1 MISEATRAAATGER
15 RRAGVPAGCRIYA
28 VGDIHGR
35 LDLLNALNAAISADA
50 RASAPARRCVVY
62 LGDYVDRGLWSREV
76 IDCLLAGPL
85 PGFEAI
91 HLLGNHERMMRDFLD
106 DTGIGPTWMMN
117 GGDRT
122 LSSYG
127 VPADD
132 ALWAPRTAFDRL
144 QAAFR
149 TRLPPAHRDFLE
161 SLRLMH
167 IEGDYAF
174 VHAGVRPGMALDA
187 QVEEDLIWIRE
198 PFLSSVEDFGK
209 IVVHGHTITPRP
221 DMQAN
226 RIGIDTGAYSSNRLT
241 CLVLEGNTRR
251 FLST

>member
-15 RRAGVPAGCRIYA
+15 RRAAVPAGCRIYA

-35 LDLLNALNAAISADA
+35 LDLLTALTVTIVADA
-50 RASAPARRCVVY
+50 REGAPSRRRIVY

-76 IDCLLAGPL
+76 IDHLLAGPL
-85 PGFEAI
+85 PEFEAI
-91 HLLGNHERMMRDFLD
+91 HLLGNHESMMREFLD
-106 DTGIGPTWMMN
+106 DTGVGPTWMMN

-127 VPADD
+127 VAADD
-132 ALWAPRTAFDRL
+132 ALWAPRSAFEHL

-149 TRLPPAHRDFLE
+149 ARLPRAHRKFLE

-174 VHAGVRPGMALDA
+174 VHAGVRPGVALDR

-198 PFLSSVEDFGK
+198 PFLSSIEDFGK
-209 IVVHGHTITPRP
+209 IVVHGHTIAPRP
-221 DMQAN
+221 DMQPN

-241 CLVLEGNTRR
+241 CLVLEGDKRR